1 MYIFESP
8 KRLGPIGR
16 ESQGYLGSMKHKSHI
31 DIFGKLRDVR
41 GHDYQHIGKSPG
53 YLQIP

>member
-31 DIFGKLRDVR
+31 DIFGKLRYVR